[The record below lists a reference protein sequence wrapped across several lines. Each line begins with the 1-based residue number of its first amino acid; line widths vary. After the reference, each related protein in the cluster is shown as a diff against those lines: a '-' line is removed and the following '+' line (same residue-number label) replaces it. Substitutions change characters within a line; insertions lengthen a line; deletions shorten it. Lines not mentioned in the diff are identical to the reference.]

1 MDYLIKEETLTD
13 IADAIRGQTGDENP
27 IAVSNFASEIS
38 SIVGGGSHVELTQA
52 EYDALTEEEKN
63 NGSVYFITDTNGSG
77 EDFQPVIYSLDE
89 REIGVWTDGKP
100 LYEKTYIFS
109 STLTLYRNT
118 WTVISA
124 LDDIA
129 SVVDKVISGDGYF
142 YVSAGGG
149 YQPLAIQ
156 YSEGHIQ
163 AQIARYIESSNI
175 TQMTIRYTKS
185 TDTAGSGIWTPQGV
199 PAVHFS
205 TNEHIIG
212 TWIDGST
219 LYEKTLYH
227 AGGVSGNVNIYH
239 GVTNIDK
246 VISWEG
252 FAFDNPSAQY
262 GTGQY
267 FPLPRIALDHNDIG
281 VGGVNS
287 EYVGVTI
294 PTAFNQRVIDI
305 YITIRYTKSA

>member
-13 IADAIRGQTGDENP
+13 IADAIRGQTGDVNP
-27 IAVSNFASEIS
+27 IAVSDFASEIS

-63 NGSVYFITDTNGSG
+63 NGSVYFITDTNGDG
-77 EDFQPVIYSLDE
+77 EDFQPVIYSLNE

-109 STLTLYRNT
+109 SALTLYRNT

-163 AQIARYIESSNI
+163 AQIARYIESSLI

-185 TDTAGSGIWTPQGV
+185 TDTAGSGTWTPQGV
-199 PAVHFS
+199 PAVHYS
-205 TNEHIIG
+205 TNEHVVG

-219 LYEKTLYH
+219 LYEKTFYSALPSS
-227 AGGVSGNVNIYH
+227 GGTQTVNIAH
-239 GVTNIDK
+239 GISDLNIVVDRSISNFIRTGESVGTDGTSQYYTSIQSIDSTNITYKTTVDGAGRY
-246 VISWEG
+246 VI
-252 FAFDNPSAQY
+252 
-262 GTGQY
+262 
-267 FPLPRIALDHNDIG
+267 
-281 VGGVNS
+281 
-287 EYVGVTI
+287 
-294 PTAFNQRVIDI
+294 
-305 YITIRYTKSA
+305 ITIRYTKTA